1 MSEPAVLIASAKLRP
16 GEDQAFSDWQV
27 RHNAVIGKF
36 PGFISSDVMPPSQPE
51 SNEWTIVLNF
61 RSQDDLAAWQ
71 RSSERATLVSEAIP
85 LLEGGSL
92 GEVARLDRPGEP
104 PGQNVTEV
112 IFSKIKPG
120 MDDTYREWAVRIQ
133 AAQAK
138 YSGYRGM
145 YLQPPAEKDGPWTT
159 IIRFDTAEHLEAWME
174 APERAELLRESKAF
188 IDQEQLMRLAT
199 SFPGWVPINPMT
211 GKGPPNWKTALLVI
225 LGLFPIVMLELR
237 FLSPILAA
245 LGLRSSLGTFIGN
258 VISVFATTFLTMPLF
273 IRWFGWWLFTEK
285 KTPPWITPVGLGFLA
300 ALFAVE
306 VGALWHLLPW

>member
-16 GEDQAFSDWQV
+16 GEDRAFSAWQV

-61 RSQDDLAAWQ
+61 RSQDELAAWQ
-71 RSSERATLVSEAIP
+71 RSSERAKLVSDAIP

-188 IDQEQLMRLAT
+188 IDEEQLMRLAT

>member
-16 GEDQAFSDWQV
+16 GEDRAFSDWQV

-51 SNEWTIVLNF
+51 SNEWTVVLNF
-61 RSQDDLAAWQ
+61 RSQDELAAWQ
-71 RSSERATLVSEAIP
+71 RSSERAKLVSDAIP

-112 IFSKIKPG
+112 IFSKVKPG

-159 IIRFDTAEHLEAWME
+159 IIRFDTAEQLEAWME
-174 APERAELLRESKAF
+174 APERAELLGESKAF
-188 IDQEQLMRLAT
+188 IEHEQLMRLAT

-225 LGLFPIVMLELR
+225 LGLFPVVMLELR
-237 FLSPILAA
+237 FLSPILGSF
-245 LGLRSSLGTFIGN
+245 GLHASPATFIGN
-258 VISVFATTFLTMPLF
+258 CISVAATTYITLPLF
-273 IRWFGWWLFTEK
+273 IRWFGWWLFTDK
-285 KTPPWITPVGLGFLA
+285 NTSKWIEPTGLLLLG
-300 ALFAVE
+300 ALFAIE
-306 VGALWHLLPW
+306 VGGLRNLLPW

>member
-16 GEDQAFSDWQV
+16 GEDRAFSAWQV
-27 RHNAVIGKF
+27 RHNAAIGKF

-61 RSQDDLAAWQ
+61 RSQDELAAWQ
-71 RSSERATLVSEAIP
+71 RSSERAELVSDAIP

-138 YSGYRGM
+138 YSGYGGM

-174 APERAELLRESKAF
+174 APERKELLR
-188 IDQEQLMRLAT
+188 
-199 SFPGWVPINPMT
+199 NPRPSST
-211 GKGPPNWKTALLVI
+211 KSSSCAWPH
-225 LGLFPIVMLELR
+225 R
-237 FLSPILAA
+237 SPA
-245 LGLRSSLGTFIGN
+245 GCQS
-258 VISVFATTFLTMPLF
+258 
-273 IRWFGWWLFTEK
+273 IR
-285 KTPPWITPVGLGFLA
+285 
-300 ALFAVE
+300 
-306 VGALWHLLPW
+306 

>member
-1 MSEPAVLIASAKLRP
+1 MSEPAVLIASAKVRP
-16 GEDQAFSDWQV
+16 GEDRAFSAWQV

-36 PGFISSDVMPPSQPE
+36 PGFISSDVMPPSQPD

-61 RSQDDLAAWQ
+61 RSQDELAAWQ
-71 RSSERATLVSEAIP
+71 RSSERAELVGDAIP

-138 YSGYRGM
+138 YSGYGGM
-145 YLQPPAEKDGPWTT
+145 YLQPPAENDGPWTT

-174 APERAELLRESKAF
+174 APERKELLAESKAF

-199 SFPGWVPINPMT
+199 SFPGWVPINPVT
-211 GKGPPNWKTALLVI
+211 GKGPPNWKTALLVV
-225 LGLFPIVMLELR
+225 LGLFPIVMLEMR
-237 FLSPILAA
+237 FLSPILAWM
-245 LGLRSSLGTFIGN
+245 GLHASLATLIGN
-258 VISVFATTFLTMPLF
+258 MISVAGTTFLTMPLC
-273 IRWFGWWLFTEK
+273 IRWFGWWLFTEE
-285 KTPPWITPVGLGFLA
+285 KTPRWITPVGLGFMA
-300 ALFAVE
+300 GLFAVE
-306 VGALWHLLPW
+306 VGALWYLLPW

>member
-16 GEDQAFSDWQV
+16 GEDRAFSAWQA

-61 RSQDDLAAWQ
+61 RSQDELAAWQ
-71 RSSERATLVSEAIP
+71 RSSERAKLVSDAIP

-159 IIRFDTAEHLEAWME
+159 IIRFDTAEYLEAWME

-188 IDQEQLMRLAT
+188 IDEEQLMRLAT